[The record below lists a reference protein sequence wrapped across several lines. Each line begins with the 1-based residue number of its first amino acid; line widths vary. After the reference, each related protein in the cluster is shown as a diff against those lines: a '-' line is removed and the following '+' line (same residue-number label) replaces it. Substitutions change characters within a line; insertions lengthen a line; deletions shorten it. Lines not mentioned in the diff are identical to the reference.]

1 MQRKSGMPGLCL
13 LADSTTDKSVTQQLT
28 VFVCYTALNGR
39 PSTQFPDLVPFQ
51 SANADG
57 VTNAVDKGL
66 EVVQVDENVLSEKL
80 VGCNFDGASV
90 MTGAKGGVS

>member
-1 MQRKSGMPGLCL
+1 MGDL
-13 LADSTTDKSVTQQLT
+13 QQ
-28 VFVCYTALNGR
+28 FG
-39 PSTQFPDLVPFQ
+39 DLVPLQ

-57 VTNAVDKGL
+57 VTNAIDKGL

>member
-1 MQRKSGMPGLCL
+1 MQRKSGMLGLSF
-13 LADSTTDKSVTQQLT
+13 LADSATDKSVTQQLT

-39 PSTQFPDLVPFQ
+39 PSTQFADLVPLQ

-57 VTNAVDKGL
+57 VTNANDKGL

-80 VGCNFDGASV
+80 VGCNFDGASA
-90 MTGAKGGVS
+90 MIRAKRGAS